1 MNKEQK
7 EILTKIKSLVE
18 ELEATIQAETTKEKD
33 KDWVSGQPNSFP
45 KKG

>member
-1 MNKEQK
+1 MNEEQK

-33 KDWVSGQPNSFP
+33 KEWG
-45 KKG
+45 KKRNFTGNY